1 MVILYKFR
9 LWNTIHSET
18 VTGRRQQMA
27 HKKLSVAIIIIL
39 TAIITLSNGV
49 SAQVQT
55 DSSEVEIKAIDITG
69 NFEVSDDEILAVV
82 TSKVGEI
89 LSTEKLEED
98 LQRIFDLG
106 YFSKDVKA
114 SLAEYEGGARVT
126 FRVEENPVVNDILVE
141 GNSSVT
147 DQDVLDMI
155 KTTPNTILNNNTLRG
170 DIETIEKQYHD
181 TGFLAARV
189 IDAKMDQDN
198 NLIIMISEGIIQA
211 INISYVTKNDDD
223 PEQIDTLESGK
234 TKPYVITREMKV
246 KPGDTYNTNRI
257 SKDLQR
263 IYNLGFFEDVH
274 TRVEPGDQPGY
285 IVLIIEVEET
295 NTGSAGFGAGYSS
308 NTGLTG
314 FLTLQERNL
323 KGKGRRADI
332 KLEFGGKRDNYELG
346 YFEPWLDRKQ
356 TSLEL
361 SVYNSSTQNLQYGLG
376 GVNDDDYEEIRR
388 GFNFTVGRPITDYT
402 RVYIGF
408 KTEDVNVE
416 PVKYD
421 YLDGTSRSM
430 TGTIRTDTRDNVFNP
445 TSGRYDSGSLE
456 IDGGFLGGDFD
467 YQKFILDIRRFR
479 AIRKKQVFAFR
490 IKVGLGNDEIPRFD
504 YFDIGG
510 VNTLRGYDEYQ
521 FSGTK
526 MILYNAEYRFIMSG
540 NLSAVL
546 FADAGQTWMDV
557 SDMDPSP
564 MNMPKSIGAGLRLKI
579 PVFGIGPV
587 RLDYA
592 YALSI
597 EETKI
602 HFGFGHMF

>member
-1 MVILYKFR
+1 MLKQEMKRFFLVLSMFILGLAAFA
-9 LWNTIHSET
+9 N
-18 VTGRRQQMA
+18 
-27 HKKLSVAIIIIL
+27 
-39 TAIITLSNGV
+39 
-49 SAQVQT
+49 AQVET
-55 DSSEVEIKAIDITG
+55 ESSEVEIKAIDITG
-69 NFEVSDDEILAVV
+69 NFEVSDEEIMSVV
-82 TSKVGEI
+82 TSEVGDT

-114 SLAEYEGGARVT
+114 SLAEYEGGARIT
-126 FRVEENPVVNDILVE
+126 FRVEENPVVNDIFVE
-141 GNSSVT
+141 GNASFS
-147 DQDVLDMI
+147 DRDIRDIM
-155 KTTPNTILNNNTLRG
+155 KTTGNSILNNNSLRD
-170 DIETIEKQYHD
+170 DIEAIENTYHEE
-181 TGFLAARV
+181 GYLAARV

-198 NLIIMISEGIIQA
+198 NLIVKISEGIIQSIKVA
-211 INISYVTKNDDD
+211 YVIKDEDD
-223 PEQIDTLESGK
+223 PEQIEVLESGK

-246 KPGDTYNTNRI
+246 MPGDTYNTNMI

-332 KLEFGGKRDNYELG
+332 KLEFGGKRDNYEVG
-346 YFEPWLDRKQ
+346 YFEPWLDKKQ
-356 TSLEL
+356 TSFEIN
-361 SVYNSSTQNLQYGLG
+361 VYNTSTENLRYGLG
-376 GVNDDDYEEIRR
+376 GVSDDDYEEIRR
-388 GFNFTVGRPITDYT
+388 GFDFTVGRPISYYT
-402 RVYIGF
+402 RVYLGF

-416 PVKYD
+416 PTRYN

-430 TGTIRTDTRDNVFNP
+430 TGTIRTDTRNNVINP
-445 TSGRYDSGSLE
+445 SSGRYDSASLE
-456 IDGGFLGGDFD
+456 VNGGFLGGDFE
-467 YQKFILDIRRFR
+467 YQKLTFDFRRYR
-479 AIRKKQVFAFR
+479 GIKKNQVFAFR
-490 IKVGLGNDEIPRFD
+490 VNMGLGNDKIPQFD

-510 VNTLRGYDEYQ
+510 VNSLRGYDEYQ

-526 MILYNAEYRFIMSG
+526 MILYNAEYRFNMSG

-564 MNMPKSIGAGLRLKI
+564 LDMPKSVGFGLRLKI